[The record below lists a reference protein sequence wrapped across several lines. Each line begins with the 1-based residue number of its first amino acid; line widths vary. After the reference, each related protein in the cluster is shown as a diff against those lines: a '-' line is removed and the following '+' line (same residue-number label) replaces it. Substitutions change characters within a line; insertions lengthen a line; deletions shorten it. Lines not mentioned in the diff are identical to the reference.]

1 LKELLERIVEIL
13 REVTPEVYYEL
24 NTSPI
29 VRYPYAV
36 FNIDMESIERNQEGA
51 TLEID
56 LFDNSGTKE
65 NLLDLETEL
74 RRRLEY
80 YRDLSESLNLT
91 FSFQTSL
98 SVPTLVKDL
107 TRRNITFYIKIDWRK
122 ENYGTT

>member
-1 LKELLERIVEIL
+1 MKELLERIVEIL